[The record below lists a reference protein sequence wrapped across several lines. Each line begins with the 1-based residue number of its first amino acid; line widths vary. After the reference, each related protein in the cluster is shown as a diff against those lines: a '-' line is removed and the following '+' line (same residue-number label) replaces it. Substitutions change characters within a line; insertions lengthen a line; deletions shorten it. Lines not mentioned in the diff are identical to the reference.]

1 MTTACPARLQQIAKK
16 EGGEFICTLKRAGCN
31 LPRPNKVLYKVRHI
45 ELTDT
50 EIIKKVLAGEQ
61 AHFAELVQR
70 YQSYVFT
77 LVLRF
82 TDNRE
87 DAEEIGQD
95 VFVKAYRSLAD
106 FRGDAKFST
115 WLYTIVRTSCITFL
129 RKKKLDTTS
138 LDNERT
144 SLQIGNRES
153 GFTANAVE
161 HKSRHAMVNAAIRML
176 SPDDSQI
183 ITLFYKGEQS
193 LEEIGRVM
201 GLDPN
206 TVKVKL
212 HRARNR
218 LKEKMEKHFSY
229 AVRELYED

>member
-1 MTTACPARLQQIAKK
+1 VTH
-16 EGGEFICTLKRAGCN
+16 
-31 LPRPNKVLYKVRHI
+31 V

-61 AHFAELVQR
+61 ALFAQLVQR

-87 DAEEIGQD
+87 DAEEISQD

-106 FRGDAKFST
+106 FRGEAKFST
-115 WLYTIVRTSCITFL
+115 WLYTIVRTSCITFI
-129 RKKKLDTTS
+129 RKKRLQITS

-144 SLQIGNRES
+144 SLQVESRES
-153 GFTANAVE
+153 GFTANLIE
-161 HKSRHAMVNAAIRML
+161 QKSKHAMVNAAIRML
-176 SPDDSQI
+176 SPDDTQI
-183 ITLFYKGEQS
+183 LTLFYKGEQS

-201 GLDPN
+201 RLDPN
-206 TVKVKL
+206 TIKVKL

>member
-1 MTTACPARLQQIAKK
+1 M
-16 EGGEFICTLKRAGCN
+16 
-31 LPRPNKVLYKVRHI
+31 

-61 AHFAELVQR
+61 ALFAQLVQR

-87 DAEEIGQD
+87 DAEEISQD

-129 RKKKLDTTS
+129 RKKRLNTTS

-144 SLQIGNRES
+144 NLQVESKES
-153 GFTANAVE
+153 GFTANAIE
-161 HKSRHAMVNAAIRML
+161 QKSKHAMVNAAIRML
-176 SPDDSQI
+176 SPDDTQI

-193 LEEIGRVM
+193 LDEIGRVM

-229 AVRELYED
+229 AVRELYES